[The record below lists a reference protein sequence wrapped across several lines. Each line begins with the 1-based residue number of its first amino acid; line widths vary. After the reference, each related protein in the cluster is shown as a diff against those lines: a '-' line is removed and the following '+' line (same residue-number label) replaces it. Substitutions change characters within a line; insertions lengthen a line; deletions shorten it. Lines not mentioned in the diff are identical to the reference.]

1 MAFIVRAT
9 LFVLAFIVQCSAFS
23 QPSHGGQKLKATL
36 IVGPLESRTKTAI
49 AEMDEIAELLLK
61 NGIAV
66 ERFYHKKAKWS
77 AILKS
82 ASESDFFIYSGH
94 GSNMGVKG
102 RAGGLCLS
110 DREMIST
117 SRIMSELK
125 LKPNSMV
132 IMKSVCNAAGSSAGD
147 PRDIGI
153 NTAKNRV
160 EHYAYPFLEL
170 GAAVYYAD
178 NYLDGAYT
186 FLELFL
192 AGESVIN
199 CYRHTATRVTHIEFE
214 SEFPRNQD
222 LVFSI
227 SSSGGAH
234 EVERSNQQTQGRYVQ
249 QHVPPKS
256 YDIALVGLGTFSMSF
271 MK

>member
-1 MAFIVRAT
+1 MRFIIRCA
-9 LFVLAFIVQCSAFS
+9 LFVLSFLTHFIAVS
-23 QPSHGGQKLKATL
+23 QTIQGSQKLKATL
-36 IVGPLESRTKTAI
+36 IVGPLESRTGKAI
-49 AEMDEIAELLLK
+49 AEMDEIAKLLLE
-61 NGIAV
+61 NGIEV
-66 ERFYHKKAKWS
+66 ERFYHKKARWN
-77 AILKS
+77 AIVKS
-82 ASESDFFIYSGH
+82 ASECDFLIYSGH
-94 GSNMGVKG
+94 GSNMGEKG
-102 RAGGLCLS
+102 KAGGLCLS

-117 SRIMSELK
+117 SRIMSELR

-170 GAAVYYAD
+170 GAAAYYAD

-186 FLELFL
+186 FLEMFL
-192 AGESVIN
+192 SGESVIK
-199 CYRHTATRVTHIEFE
+199 CYRSAATRFAHIEFE

-234 EVERSNQQTQGRYVQ
+234 EVQRSNQQTQGRYTQ

-256 YDIALVGLGTFSMSF
+256 YDIALVGSPEFSLAF